1 VLSPNS
7 IRVTWNSPSSLSLLI
22 GYIISYNGVENFAN
36 DSSVAVS
43 RSSSAT
49 TLNGLEEFVRY
60 DITVQVIYNDRLGPI
75 SDEVRVATLSSG
87 K

>member
-1 VLSPNS
+1 M
-7 IRVTWNSPSSLSLLI
+7 
-22 GYIISYNGVENFAN
+22 ENFAN

-75 SDEVRVATLSSG
+75 SDEVRVVTLSSG
-87 K
+87 KWNSIANYNKNHFFICKPKFGVTYHKI